1 MDKEKQITMIR
12 KTGVVAIIRAETSGD
27 LVEAAEA
34 INAGGGLNIIE
45 VTMTTPDALN
55 VIAEATEH
63 FGDQVFYDEMN
74 SMTP

>member
-34 INAGGGLNIIE
+34 INAGGG
-45 VTMTTPDALN
+45 
-55 VIAEATEH
+55 
-63 FGDQVFYDEMN
+63 
-74 SMTP
+74 

>member
-34 INAGGGLNIIE
+34 INAGGLNIIE
-45 VTMTTPDALN
+45 VTMTTPDSLN